1 MWQELVEL
9 NYDGSVLTTLPFK
22 NLFQKINFVRK
33 QVIATL
39 KDPTLSPIE

>member
-1 MWQELVEL
+1 MWEELVEL